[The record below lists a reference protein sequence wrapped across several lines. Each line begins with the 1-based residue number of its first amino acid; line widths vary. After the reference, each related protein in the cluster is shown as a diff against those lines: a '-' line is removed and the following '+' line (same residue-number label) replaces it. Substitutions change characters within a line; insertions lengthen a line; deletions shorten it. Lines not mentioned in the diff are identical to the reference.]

1 MQRANDHL
9 LYLSGVISESVYLDR
24 VLHETISES
33 VTSSEAR
40 NLLFQLSK
48 RIGEKRMN
56 AYAPILNTIKN
67 NKNLLEVFTRL
78 LTTLAS
84 SNPSQMRSKFG
95 DKFMNQNT
103 SNAVRAG
110 GRKLSNRFDDP
121 DLALL
126 TNFFANKRPELRE
139 MFESLV
145 HELMN
150 AKTSDVRNVV
160 DRFNKQNTPAEPV
173 ASENVNEMRYD
184 PESATTYKHEELPYG
199 MHKTASYD
207 RYRQN
212 RSSLTN
218 DHMSQ
223 EYQKYT
229 RAINDVHAF
238 IEKMSAVRGSDVYV
252 KIFDRFINDLRANGM
267 AGA

>member
-9 LYLSGVISESVYLDR
+9 LYLSGVISESAYLDR

-33 VTSSEAR
+33 VTSLQAK
-40 NLLFQLSK
+40 NLLLQLSK

-84 SNPSQMRSKFG
+84 SNPSQMQSKFG

-110 GRKLSNRFDDP
+110 GRKLSNKFEDP

-160 DRFNKQNTPAEPV
+160 DRFNTPAEPV
-173 ASENVNEMRYD
+173 ASENVNDMRYD
-184 PESATTYKHEELPYG
+184 PESATTYKHEEHPYG
-199 MHKTASYD
+199 VHKSQSYD
-207 RYRQN
+207 RYKRN
-212 RSSLTN
+212 RSILTD

-223 EYQKYT
+223 EYQKYI

-238 IEKMSAVRGSDVYV
+238 IEKMSAVRGSDVYI

-267 AGA
+267 IGA